1 MYESSLLIINM
12 QKPLEC
18 KVAEYFAKS
27 LTRQVQDRELKVLY
41 NIVHDIVHTYTH
53 YYLRSMQHYNQLYSE
68 YYGSLL

>member
-12 QKPLEC
+12 QKPSEC

-41 NIVHDIVHTYTH
+41 NIVHDIVYVHTHITICAH
-53 YYLRSMQHYNQLYSE
+53 CSTIINYSE